1 MGKIIFTNIVKFYS
15 KRFIPSDLKGERV
28 SVHGLIIGI
37 HAIQFFY
44 GYKIHNLKIME
55 HLQLYEARKDEVQ
68 MNYLREYV
76 QSVWGKNANID
87 SYEINPELNG
97 EVLLRVKLMVI

>member
-1 MGKIIFTNIVKFYS
+1 MGKMIFTHIVKFYS

-28 SVHGLIIGI
+28 HIHGLVLGAP
-37 HAIQFFY
+37 AIQFFY

-55 HLQLYEARKDEVQ
+55 HLQLYEKIKDEVQ
-68 MNYLREYV
+68 LNYVKEYI
-76 QSVWGKNANID
+76 QGIWGENANIAT
-87 SYEINPELNG
+87 YEINPELNG